1 MKVDNPYEP
10 TDSNASA
17 SGLDTPTVFRRDWK
31 DYSPQYNSAMKAAV
45 LLQASM
51 GALSLLILD
60 SGQTTRAF
68 VVALLCQ
75 WAMAWII
82 LLRRPKN
89 PTRFDLL
96 LVRYG
101 IIPLLFVVAGAGPPL
116 LRLVGLQK

>member
-1 MKVDNPYEP
+1 
-10 TDSNASA
+10 
-17 SGLDTPTVFRRDWK
+17 
-31 DYSPQYNSAMKAAV
+31 MKAAV

-101 IIPLLFVVAGAGPPL
+101 IIPLLFIVAGAGPPL
-116 LRLVGLQK
+116 LRLVGLQEVHDRQLRAFLLFNHEDSEHGGDQNQGWRVW